1 MAGTVET
8 PEQIRARLQAQI
20 EAIERGSGQGAFGS
34 AADAGREHV
43 CGTRRGAG
51 SGQDV
56 VEGGRVDSR
65 RTAASPVCEEEEA
78 LCFGEGASCGAQASD
93 EPQEVEADKSPEAA
107 FQRIV
112 RLASRS
118 EQASSKLR
126 ARLLREGFPEES
138 VEPAIKRALACG
150 LVDDARYAEVLVRSR
165 MAQGRG
171 RQGIALELE
180 KLGID
185 VADLDEIFEECGQ
198 TEIDRALALLDRKP
212 PQAKNVRA
220 AAYRRLVQ
228 KGYGSEVASS
238 ASRLWCEARER
249 ESC

>member
-20 EAIERGSGQGAFGS
+20 EAIERGSSLAARDP
-34 AADAGREHV
+34 AADAGRER
-43 CGTRRGAG
+43 GRGARRGAG
-51 SGQDV
+51 GGQGA
-56 VEGGRVDSR
+56 EGGGGVGSSC
-65 RTAASPVCEEEEA
+65 AAARNGSADEEA
-78 LCFGEGASCGAQASD
+78 FWLDEGAPRAVPASG
-93 EPQEVEADKSPEAA
+93 ELLEAEAEKGPDAA

-126 ARLLREGFPEES
+126 ARLLKEGFPEAS
-138 VEPAIKRALACG
+138 VEPAIERALACG

-165 MAQGRG
+165 ISQGRG

-180 KLGID
+180 KLDID
-185 VADLDEIFEECGQ
+185 FPDLDAIFEECGQ
-198 TEIDRALALLDRKP
+198 TEVERALDLLDRRP
-212 PQAKNVRA
+212 PQAKNARA

-249 ESC
+249 EGC